1 MELSSTK
8 RNARK
13 FQNKSLE
20 RALQILGA
28 FSFDKEGQT
37 LAELCRSVGLA
48 KSTCHRL
55 VSTLMDCGFLG
66 YDESSRR
73 YSLGLKLFELG
84 SVVHHSLSLRKIA
97 SPFLNDLLA
106 RVANKAVALAIMRD
120 DEIVYMDRKEDVRN
134 PIKFATTE
142 VGRHRPPHFGM
153 FGQLFMAYLPDS
165 EVDRLLA
172 KYPLVPLTTKSITG
186 VGEFKQKLRE
196 TRECGYSLDEGGAF
210 EGLSAVA
217 APIRDASGSVVGSVG
232 CSFITVS
239 VDQEG
244 LQAVIEAVCET
255 GRLISEQL
263 ARMVL
268 SSDVRERV

>member
-1 MELSSTK
+1 MELWSTK

-20 RALQILGA
+20 RALQILET
-28 FSFDKEGQT
+28 FSFDQEEQT
-37 LAELCRSVGLA
+37 LAEVCRKVVLA

-55 VSTLMDCGFLG
+55 VSTLMDCGFLS
-66 YDESSRR
+66 YDESSKR

-106 RVANKAVALAIMRD
+106 KVANKAVALAVMRE

-153 FGQLFMAYLPDS
+153 FGQLFMAYLPDG
-165 EVDRLLA
+165 EVDRLLE
-172 KYPLVPLTTKSITG
+172 KHPLLPITTKSI
-186 VGEFKQKLRE
+186 VNIGEFKQALLE
-196 TRECGYSLDEGGAF
+196 TRRRGYSLDEGGAF
-210 EGLSAVA
+210 EGLSGVAV
-217 APIRDASGSVVGSVG
+217 PVRDASGSVVGSVG
-232 CSFITVS
+232 CSFITAS
-239 VDQEG
+239 LDRKG
-244 LQAVIEAVCET
+244 LQALIDAVMET

-263 ARMVL
+263 GKMVL
-268 SSDVRERV
+268 SRTVRERA